1 MNISLPKQWKH
12 WCKKAGLRVDSPRY
26 HSWYSRKDYYWTSLR
41 SSTRCWRIDV
51 NGLLCVSC
59 HRDDFDRW
67 ANSEVT
73 KYPFPQ
79 SEKELCDI
87 VAAWESENAAFLE
100 DYWASESK
108 RIFGE

>member
-1 MNISLPKQWKH
+1 MKLPKQWKH
-12 WCKKAGLRVDSPRY
+12 WCKRAGLKP
-26 HSWYSRKDYYWTSLR
+26 SWKIRLSRLKRKDYCWASLQ
-41 SSTRCWRIDV
+41 SETRRWRIDV

-59 HRDDFDRW
+59 HKDDFDRW

-79 SEKELCDI
+79 SEKELCEI
-87 VAAWESENAAFLE
+87 VAAWESGDAEFWE
-100 DYWASESK
+100 DYWAAESK